1 MKNQYLIIREKIAE
15 LIEKVKEELA
25 TKEKSRKWKKYYGDV
40 CVRIFR
46 GFILRE
52 IPPRYT
58 LSSPNAYIEGFPT
71 EFDLLVV
78 NKDAKPIEYTN
89 MYLPEKGELGI
100 EIKAHGVFGGRE
112 DLEKDIRSIKGN
124 FDTGKSSYPHIDF
137 IYLTYEEVA
146 FPKRKNSIR
155 YLDDT
160 IRILEPYK
168 VFCLKDS
175 RTGSLIDGEFGKL
188 ARYLNNSLQRTGS

>member
-1 MKNQYLIIREKIAE
+1 MYLSLRSLIIQEKIAE
-15 LIEKVKEELA
+15 PIEKVKEELA

-46 GFILRE
+46 EFILKE

-89 MYLPEKGELGI
+89 MYLPEKVELGI
-100 EIKAHGVFGGRE
+100 EIKAHGVFGGRK
-112 DLEKDIRSIKGN
+112 DLEKDIRSIKDN
-124 FDTGKSSYPHIDF
+124 FDTVKSSYPHIDF
-137 IYLTYEEVA
+137 IYLTYE
-146 FPKRKNSIR
+146 
-155 YLDDT
+155 
-160 IRILEPYK
+160 
-168 VFCLKDS
+168 
-175 RTGSLIDGEFGKL
+175 
-188 ARYLNNSLQRTGS
+188 